1 MSNSIRHKTQTGKT
15 QNYTENLEHQS
26 IQLSAR
32 QVEATKGDTLLLLSK
47 DAP

>member
-1 MSNSIRHKTQTGKT
+1 MSNSIRHKTQTRKS
-15 QNYTENLEHQS
+15 QNYTGDLEQQS